1 MQPVF
6 VDEYLT
12 ASAARSPEHTALV
25 CGDRR
30 WSYGE
35 VDRASDRVAALFIDA
50 GAQHGDRVVICL
62 DNPCDTVVALFG
74 ALKAGCAFVIVNAR
88 ARPDYLSRV
97 VADSGA
103 RIVVRGARLQAGG
116 PGPATRL
123 RRGFG
128 GQEAGH
134 CMSGR
139 SETELAAVV
148 YTSGSTGEPKGVML
162 THGNITSA
170 AEAIG
175 GYLGN
180 TSDDVIL
187 NALPLAFTYGL
198 GQITTA
204 FRVGATVVLERFT
217 YSRAIVDMIERERVA
232 GLPLVPSMATLLL
245 RQNLGRDRGKTLRYI
260 TNAGAALN
268 VRTLTGIRE
277 TFPAAAVFSMYG
289 QTECQRASYLPPKHL
304 DVRPDSVGIP
314 IPGSSAVVVDEV
326 GNAVAA
332 GVPGE
337 LVVCGPHVMAG
348 YWNHPEATRLA
359 LAPLPG
365 TRAAALHTGDLFRT
379 DRDGFLY
386 FIERMD
392 DVIKCGG
399 EKVAPRLVEQV
410 IAELADVAEVS
421 AFGMPDDVLGEIV
434 AAVVTPANG
443 AHLTRDQVLRHCH
456 ARLDTHCIPRVVQV
470 RDRLPTT
477 TTGKISRRV
486 LRQAAVAEGWSA

>member
-1 MQPVF
+1 MF
-6 VDEYLT
+6 VDEFLS

-35 VDRASDRVAALFIDA
+35 VDRASDRAAVMFIEA
-50 GAQHGDRVVICL
+50 GAQHGDRIAICL
-62 DNPCDTVVALFG
+62 DNPCETVVALFG
-74 ALKAGCAFVIVNAR
+74 ALKAGCIFVIVDAA

-103 RIVVRGARLQAGG
+103 CSVVCGARLQAG
-116 PGPATRL
+116 PSGPAK
-123 RRGFG
+123 
-128 GQEAGH
+128 AGH
-134 CMSGR
+134 YVRDR
-139 SETELAAVV
+139 SDTDLAALI

-162 THGNITSA
+162 THRNITSA
-170 AEAIG
+170 AEAIS

-204 FRVGATVVLERFT
+204 FCVGATVVLERFT
-217 YSRAIVDMIERERVA
+217 YPRAIVDTIERTRVT
-232 GLPLVPSMATLLL
+232 GLPLVPTMATLLL

-289 QTECQRASYLPPKHL
+289 QTECQRASYLPPEHL
-304 DVRPDSVGIP
+304 DLRPDSVGIP
-314 IPGSSAVVVDEV
+314 IPGSSATVVDEV
-326 GNAVAA
+326 GNALAA
-332 GVPGE
+332 DVPGE

-348 YWNHPEATRLA
+348 YWNHPEATRRA

-410 IAELADVAEVS
+410 IAEMPDVADVSV
-421 AFGMPDDVLGEIV
+421 FGMPDDVLGEVV
-434 AAVVTPANG
+434 AAVVTPPDG
-443 AHLTRDQVLRHCH
+443 ASLTRERVLRHCQR
-456 ARLDTHCIPRVVQV
+456 RLDAHHMPRVVQI

-477 TTGKISRRV
+477 TTGKVSRRV